1 MDATSPNDA
10 ATDQASINME
20 AWLLSER
27 ILTASQA
34 ELARREGERLGLNFS
49 EIVQRLGLVSSEE
62 LSQFRSIRGQ
72 LRTATDFIQEG
83 QAKGQQLS
91 LRRLSLDDNLRD
103 KLPAELCE
111 KLIAIPVA
119 ERD

>member
-1 MDATSPNDA
+1 
-10 ATDQASINME
+10 ME

-34 ELARREGERLGLNFS
+34 ELARREGERLGLNFN

-83 QAKGQQLS
+83 QAKGCLLYTS
-91 LRRLSLDDNLRD
+91 PSPRDNR
-103 KLPAELCE
+103 
-111 KLIAIPVA
+111 
-119 ERD
+119 

>member
-1 MDATSPNDA
+1 MDTTSPKDA

-34 ELARREGERLGLNFS
+34 ELARREGERLGLKFS
-49 EIVQRLGLVSSEE
+49 DIVQRLGLVSSEE

-83 QAKGQQLS
+83 QAEGQQ
-91 LRRLSLDDNLRD
+91 
-103 KLPAELCE
+103 
-111 KLIAIPVA
+111 
-119 ERD
+119 